1 VYQQTKIDNMVNQT
15 TDNAQLA
22 SSRFSAVNISILG
35 FMETENQWVAIALEM
50 DLRGYGTT
58 FETALNELEELIEM
72 QFSFAHF
79 KNDPDLIFHPSEPV
93 YWRLY
98 AQANLERL
106 RTLSNGTDTT
116 EPEYQTGILSLP
128 PAHVISSPGRDF
140 YPATA

>member
-1 VYQQTKIDNMVNQT
+1 MCQQTKIENMVNQT
-15 TDNAQLA
+15 TDNAQPA
-22 SSRFSAVNISILG
+22 SSRFSTVNISILG
-35 FMETENQWVAIALEM
+35 FKEKEDQWVALALEM

-58 FETALNELEELIEM
+58 FETALHALEELVDM

-106 RTLSNGTDTT
+106 RALSNGTDNA
-116 EPEYQTGILSLP
+116 ESEYQAGILSLP
-128 PAHVISSPGRDF
+128 PAHVISSLSRDF
-140 YPATA
+140 YPAKA